1 MAYYGEGELVNAV
14 ADEVFWR
21 ERAEMKK
28 TFILVHAEARKN
40 AAQAVQNA
48 PEGYAVTVSEP
59 TRNLDQNAAQWPIL
73 QAFADQLQWPIN
85 GRMEWMTADE
95 WKDVLTAAFR
105 RETVRVAMGLDGGM
119 VMLGARTS
127 KFSKKE
133 FSDWL
138 EFLHAAAAMRDVDLH
153 YREAA

>member
-1 MAYYGEGELVNAV
+1 MLVARFDYMKRYFVLPVGRDSALAYIRAQGEC
-14 ADEVFWR
+14 
-21 ERAEMKK
+21 
-28 TFILVHAEARKN
+28 
-40 AAQAVQNA
+40 
-48 PEGYAVTVSEP
+48 AVTVSEP

-73 QAFADQLQWPIN
+73 QSFAEQLQWPVN
-85 GRMEWMTADE
+85 GAMVQMTPEE

-127 KFSKKE
+127 KFSKRE

-138 EFLHAAAAMRDVDLH
+138 EFLHATAAARGVDVGV
-153 YREAA
+153 AA